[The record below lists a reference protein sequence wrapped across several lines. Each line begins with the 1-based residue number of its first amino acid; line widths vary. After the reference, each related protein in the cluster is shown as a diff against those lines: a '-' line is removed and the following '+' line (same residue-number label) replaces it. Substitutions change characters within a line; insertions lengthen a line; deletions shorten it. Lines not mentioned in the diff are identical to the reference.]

1 MKTYEKRVIECMIC
15 VDQFGKKP
23 GLVLTPTETTH
34 FASVATNL
42 AAARDHG
49 SDQVS
54 GRSGYREG
62 AAERQ
67 SLAADIY
74 GVLRRMSDMAKSM
87 DEEGDIGVKERFR
100 LPVKPTYEA
109 LMVTAASFTEKA
121 TAMSAVFVARGFA
134 ATFLD
139 DLGAKVTAL
148 GAASG
153 VKVEGAADQV
163 AGTAGLDH
171 FIREGLKAVRI
182 LRPMMR
188 EHLKD
193 DPALLAA
200 WNSAARVARSAAK
213 EPGDTPPPP
222 EPPAGS

>member
-1 MKTYEKRVIECMIC
+1 MTTYEKRVIECMIC

-49 SDQVS
+49 ADQVS

-74 GVLRRMSDMAKSM
+74 NVLRRMSDMAKSM
-87 DEEGDIGVKERFR
+87 EEEGNVGAKERFR
-100 LPVKPTYEA
+100 LPAKPTYEA
-109 LMVTAASFTEKA
+109 LLAVADSFKEKA
-121 TAMSAVFVARGFA
+121 APMAATFVARGFA

-148 GAASG
+148 GSASG

-171 FIREGLKAVRI
+171 YIREGLKAVRI

-200 WNSAARVARSAAK
+200 WNGASRVARSAPK
-213 EPGDTPPPP
+213 ESGDTPPPP
-222 EPPAGS
+222 VPPAGS